1 MVQTSRRTRIR
12 GVLTRPTSTHA
23 KILVGSLGLLVM
35 GVDLWV
41 PADLNIG
48 IFYCFVIA
56 LCAWTRSFVFLWS
69 AALLFVP
76 ANFAGLLVA
85 PVPVTGPLSWVDWSN
100 RTFSVG
106 ALLLVTAVTHFRMR
120 DFRILEHTVAAR
132 NKAEEALADSETRLR
147 LAQLAGH
154 VGGWEWNPVL
164 QRFSWSEECYS
175 ILGLNQADSLFA
187 EKWMSAVYPSDLI
200 MLQDAITE
208 SIKGGGFE
216 VEYRYNHPREALRWI
231 YARGKTLTQDSGE
244 SRMFGI
250 FQDITERKQA
260 QEILQ
265 QSRSVLETLV
275 EQRTVQ
281 LRKLSSDLMHSQD
294 EEQRRIA
301 RELHDSFGQNLA
313 ALKINL
319 DTLAGTGP
327 AGLSAQNDAAL
338 LSDCIGIVQ
347 NCIVE
352 TRTLSH
358 LLHPPLLDEA
368 GFFSAAR
375 WYVEG
380 FAKRSG
386 IHAHLELPSDLP
398 RLPPALELVLFRSL
412 QESLTNVHRY
422 SESSRVDIQ
431 VQLDGEQVA
440 LQVRDYGRG
449 MPAEVIQMFQ
459 EKGTGVGVGLAAM
472 RARVN
477 EAGGTLAISSD
488 AHGTTV
494 HAAIPIL
501 TYKEMRVRSANVA

>member
-1 MVQTSRRTRIR
+1 MVQASRLARISSVP
-12 GVLTRPTSTHA
+12 GLKSTHA
-23 KILVGSLGLLVM
+23 KILVCSLGLLVM
-35 GVDLWV
+35 AVDLSV

-85 PVPVTGPLSWVDWSN
+85 PAPVTGPLSWVDWSN

-106 ALLLVTAVTHFRMR
+106 ALLLVVAVTHLRMR
-120 DFRILEHTVAAR
+120 DFRRLEDTIAAR
-132 NKAEEALADSETRLR
+132 KKAEEALADNETRLR

-154 VGGWEWNPVL
+154 VGGWEWDPVVD
-164 QRFSWSEECYS
+164 RYSWSQECYA
-175 ILGLNQADSLFA
+175 ILGLNQADNLFA
-187 EKWMSAVYPSDLI
+187 EKWMSAVHPSDLI
-200 MLQDAITE
+200 TLKEAMTQ
-208 SIKGGGFE
+208 SVKGGGFE
-216 VEYRYNHPREALRWI
+216 VEYRYNHPIQGLRWI
-231 YARGKTLTQDSGE
+231 YARGKTLIQLGE

-265 QSRSVLETLV
+265 QSRSVLESMV

-294 EEQRRIA
+294 EEHRRIA

-319 DTLAGTGP
+319 DTLSGMGP
-327 AGLSAQNDAAL
+327 ASLSGKNDAAL
-338 LSDCIGIVQ
+338 VSDCVGIVQ

-386 IHAHLELPSDLP
+386 IQAHLELPSDLP
-398 RLPPALELVLFRSL
+398 RLPPAVELVLFRAL

-422 SESSRVDIQ
+422 SDSSRVEIQ
-431 VQLDGEQVA
+431 VQLDAEAVS

-449 MPAEVIQMFQ
+449 IPAEIIQTFQ
-459 EKGTGVGVGLAAM
+459 ENGTGVGVGLAAM
-472 RARVN
+472 RARTN
-477 EAGGTLAISSD
+477 EAGGKLVISSD
-488 AHGTTV
+488 THGTTIQ
-494 HAAIPIL
+494 ATIPII
-501 TYKEMRVRSANVA
+501 TDKEMRARSAKVA

>member
-1 MVQTSRRTRIR
+1 MVQASRLARISSVP
-12 GVLTRPTSTHA
+12 GLKSTHA
-23 KILVGSLGLLVM
+23 KILVCSLGLLVM
-35 GVDLWV
+35 AVDLSV

-85 PVPVTGPLSWVDWSN
+85 PVPLTGPVSWVDWSN
-100 RTFSVG
+100 RIFSVG
-106 ALLLVTAVTHFRMR
+106 ALLLVVAVTHLRMR
-120 DFRILEHTVAAR
+120 DFRRLEDTIAAR
-132 NKAEEALADSETRLR
+132 KKAEEALADSETRLR

-154 VGGWEWNPVL
+154 VGGWEWDPVVD
-164 QRFSWSEECYS
+164 RYSWSQECYA
-175 ILGLNQADSLFA
+175 ILGLNQADNLFA
-187 EKWMSAVYPSDLI
+187 EKWMSAVHPSDLI
-200 MLQDAITE
+200 TLKEAMTQ
-208 SIKGGGFE
+208 SVKGGGFE
-216 VEYRYNHPREALRWI
+216 VEYRYNHPIQGLRWI
-231 YARGKTLTQDSGE
+231 YARGKTLIQYLGE

-265 QSRSVLETLV
+265 QSRSVLESMV

-294 EEQRRIA
+294 EEHRRIA

-319 DTLAGTGP
+319 DTLSGMGP
-327 AGLSAQNDAAL
+327 ASLSGKNDAAL
-338 LSDCIGIVQ
+338 VSDCVGIVQ

-386 IHAHLELPSDLP
+386 IQAHLELPSDLP
-398 RLPPALELVLFRSL
+398 RLPPAVELVLFRAL

-422 SESSRVDIQ
+422 SDSSRVEIQ
-431 VQLDGEQVA
+431 VQLDAEAVS

-449 MPAEVIQMFQ
+449 IPAEIIQTFQ
-459 EKGTGVGVGLAAM
+459 ENGTGVGVGLAAM
-472 RARVN
+472 RARTN
-477 EAGGTLAISSD
+477 EAGGKLVISSD
-488 AHGTTV
+488 THGTTIQ
-494 HAAIPIL
+494 ATIPII
-501 TYKEMRVRSANVA
+501 TDKEMRARSAKVA

>member
-1 MVQTSRRTRIR
+1 MVQASRLARISSVP
-12 GVLTRPTSTHA
+12 GLKSTHA
-23 KILVGSLGLLVM
+23 KILVCSLGLLVM
-35 GVDLWV
+35 AVDLSV

-85 PVPVTGPLSWVDWSN
+85 PVPLTGPVSWVDWSN
-100 RTFSVG
+100 RIFSVG
-106 ALLLVTAVTHFRMR
+106 ALLLVVAVTHLRMR
-120 DFRILEHTVAAR
+120 DFRRLEDTIAAR
-132 NKAEEALADSETRLR
+132 KKTEEALADSETRLR

-154 VGGWEWNPVL
+154 VGGWEWDPVVD
-164 QRFSWSEECYS
+164 RYSWSQECYA
-175 ILGLNQADSLFA
+175 ILGLNQGDNLFA
-187 EKWMSAVYPSDLI
+187 EKWMSAVHPSDLI
-200 MLQDAITE
+200 TLKEAMTQ
-208 SIKGGGFE
+208 SVKGGGFE
-216 VEYRYNHPREALRWI
+216 VEYRYNHPIQGLRWI
-231 YARGKTLTQDSGE
+231 YARGKTLIQLGE

-265 QSRSVLETLV
+265 QSRSVLESMV

-294 EEQRRIA
+294 EEHRRIA

-319 DTLAGTGP
+319 DTLSGMGP
-327 AGLSAQNDAAL
+327 ASLSGKNDAAL
-338 LSDCIGIVQ
+338 VSDCVGIVQ

-386 IHAHLELPSDLP
+386 IQAHLELPSDLP
-398 RLPPALELVLFRSL
+398 RLPPAVELVLFRAL

-422 SESSRVDIQ
+422 SDSSRVEIQ
-431 VQLDGEQVA
+431 VQLDAEAVS

-449 MPAEVIQMFQ
+449 IPAEIIQTFQ
-459 EKGTGVGVGLAAM
+459 ENGTGVGVGLAAM
-472 RARVN
+472 RARTN
-477 EAGGTLAISSD
+477 EAGGKLVISSD
-488 AHGTTV
+488 THGTTIQ
-494 HAAIPIL
+494 ATIPII
-501 TYKEMRVRSANVA
+501 TDKEMRARSAKVA

>member
-1 MVQTSRRTRIR
+1 MVQALRLLRIS
-12 GVLTRPTSTHA
+12 GVPGLKSTDA
-23 KILVGSLGLLVM
+23 KVLVCSLGLLVM
-35 GVDLWV
+35 AVDLSV

-56 LCAWTRSFVFLWS
+56 LCAWTRSFIFLWS
-69 AALLFVP
+69 AALFFVP

-85 PVPVTGPLSWVDWSN
+85 PAPVTGPLSWVDWSN

-106 ALLLVTAVTHFRMR
+106 ALLLVVAVTHLRMR
-120 DFRILEHTVAAR
+120 DFRRLEDTMAAR
-132 NKAEEALADSETRLR
+132 NKAEEALVNSETRLR

-154 VGGWEWNPVL
+154 VGSWEWNPVVH
-164 QRFSWSEECYS
+164 RYSWSEECYS
-175 ILGLNQADSLFA
+175 ILGLNRADNLFA
-187 EKWMSAVYPSDLI
+187 EKWMSAVYPSDLT
-200 MLQDAITE
+200 MLQDAMKQCA
-208 SIKGGGFE
+208 KGAGFE
-216 VEYRYNHPREALRWI
+216 VEYRYNHPSQALRWI

-244 SRMFGI
+244 SRIFGI

-265 QSRSVLETLV
+265 QSRSVLESLV
-275 EQRTVQ
+275 EQRTAQ

-294 EEQRRIA
+294 EERRRIA

-319 DTLAGTGP
+319 DTLSGTGP
-327 AGLSAQNDAAL
+327 AGVSGQNHAAL
-338 LSDCIGIVQ
+338 LSDCLGIVQ

-368 GFFSAAR
+368 GFFSAAQ

-386 IHAHLELPSDLP
+386 IYAHLELPSDLP
-398 RLPPALELVLFRSL
+398 RLPPALELVLFRAL

-431 VQLDGEQVA
+431 IQLDGEQVA

-449 MPAEVIQMFQ
+449 IPAGVIQMFQ

-472 RARVN
+472 RARLN
-477 EAGGTLAISSD
+477 EAGGTLAISSN

-501 TYKEMRVRSANVA
+501 TDKEMRVRSANVA

>member
-1 MVQTSRRTRIR
+1 MVQTAKRARISSLP
-12 GVLTRPTSTHA
+12 GLKSSHA
-23 KILVGSLGLLVM
+23 KVLVGSLGLLVM
-35 GVDLWV
+35 AVDLTV

-106 ALLLVTAVTHFRMR
+106 ALLLVVAVTHLRMR
-120 DFRILEHTVAAR
+120 DFRRLEDTIAAR
-132 NKAEEALADSETRLR
+132 KKAEDALADSERRLR
-147 LAQLAGH
+147 LAQLAGR
-154 VGGWEWNPVL
+154 VGGWEWNLVT
-164 QRFSWSEECYS
+164 RRYSWSEECYN
-175 ILGLNQADSLFA
+175 IFGLSQADNLFA
-187 EKWMSAVYPSDLI
+187 EKWLSALHPSDLAI
-200 MLQDAITE
+200 LQEAMTQ
-208 SIKGGGFE
+208 SLNGGGFE
-216 VEYRYNHPREALRWI
+216 VECRYNHPNQVLRWI
-231 YARGKTLTQDSGE
+231 YARGETLTQESGE

-265 QSRSVLETLV
+265 QSRSVMESLV

-294 EEQRRIA
+294 EERRRIA
-301 RELHDSFGQNLA
+301 RELHDSFGQNLV
-313 ALKINL
+313 ALKMNL
-319 DTLAGTGP
+319 DTLSGIGP
-327 AGLSAQNDAAL
+327 ADLSGKNDSAVL
-338 LSDCIGIVQ
+338 TDCIGLVQ
-347 NCIVE
+347 TCIIE

-368 GFFSAAR
+368 GFLSAAR

-386 IHAHLELPSDLP
+386 IQAHLELPSNLP
-398 RLPPALELVLFRSL
+398 RLSPALELVLFRAL

-431 VQLDGEQVA
+431 VRLDADEVS

-449 MPAEVIQMFQ
+449 IPAEVMRMFQ

-472 RARVN
+472 RARMS
-477 EAGGTLAISSD
+477 ESGGTLAISSD
-488 AHGTTV
+488 TNGTMVQAT
-494 HAAIPIL
+494 IPIIRDKDIS
-501 TYKEMRVRSANVA
+501 TRSANVA

>member
-1 MVQTSRRTRIR
+1 MVQASRLARISSVP
-12 GVLTRPTSTHA
+12 GLKSTHA
-23 KILVGSLGLLVM
+23 KVLVCSLGLLVM
-35 GVDLWV
+35 AVDLSV

-48 IFYCFVIA
+48 IFYCFVVA

-85 PVPVTGPLSWVDWSN
+85 PAPVTGPLSWVDWSN

-106 ALLLVTAVTHFRMR
+106 ALLLVVAVTHLRMR
-120 DFRILEHTVAAR
+120 DFRRLEDTIAAR
-132 NKAEEALADSETRLR
+132 KKAEEALADNETRLR

-154 VGGWEWNPVL
+154 VGGWEWNPAVH
-164 QRFSWSEECYS
+164 RYSWSEECYT
-175 ILGLNQADSLFA
+175 ILGLNRADNLFA
-187 EKWMSAVYPSDLI
+187 EKWMSAVHPSDLI
-200 MLQDAITE
+200 TLKEAMTQ
-208 SIKGGGFE
+208 SVKGGGFE
-216 VEYRYNHPREALRWI
+216 VEYRYNHPPTQGLRWI
-231 YARGKTLTQDSGE
+231 YTRGQTLTQDSGE
-244 SRMFGI
+244 SRIFGI

-265 QSRSVLETLV
+265 QSRSVLESMV
-275 EQRTVQ
+275 EQRTAQ

-319 DTLAGTGP
+319 DTLSGMGP
-327 AGLSAQNDAAL
+327 AGLSGQNDAAL

-347 NCIVE
+347 NCILE

-398 RLPPALELVLFRSL
+398 RLLPSVELVLFRAL

-422 SESSRVDIQ
+422 SASSRVDIQ
-431 VQLDGEQVA
+431 VQLDAEKIS

-449 MPAEVIQMFQ
+449 IPAEVIQMFQ

-472 RARVN
+472 RARLN
-477 EAGGTLAISSD
+477 EAGGRLTISSD
-488 AHGTTV
+488 VDGTTV
-494 HAAIPIL
+494 QATIPII
-501 TYKEMRVRSANVA
+501 TAQEMRSRSANVA

>member
-1 MVQTSRRTRIR
+1 MVQASRLARISSVP
-12 GVLTRPTSTHA
+12 GLKSTHA
-23 KILVGSLGLLVM
+23 KILVCSLGLLVM
-35 GVDLWV
+35 AVDLSV

-85 PVPVTGPLSWVDWSN
+85 PVPLTGPVSWVDWSN
-100 RTFSVG
+100 RIFSVG
-106 ALLLVTAVTHFRMR
+106 ALLLVVAVTHLRMR
-120 DFRILEHTVAAR
+120 DFRRLEDTIAAR
-132 NKAEEALADSETRLR
+132 KKAEEALADSETRLR

-154 VGGWEWNPVL
+154 VGGWEWDPVVD
-164 QRFSWSEECYS
+164 RYSWSQECYA
-175 ILGLNQADSLFA
+175 ILGLNQADNLFA
-187 EKWMSAVYPSDLI
+187 EKWMSAVHPSDLI
-200 MLQDAITE
+200 TLKEAMTQ
-208 SIKGGGFE
+208 SVKGGGFE
-216 VEYRYNHPREALRWI
+216 VEYRYNHPIQGLRWI
-231 YARGKTLTQDSGE
+231 YARGKTLIQLGE

-265 QSRSVLETLV
+265 QSRSVLESMV

-294 EEQRRIA
+294 EEHRRIA

-319 DTLAGTGP
+319 DTLSGMGP
-327 AGLSAQNDAAL
+327 ASLSGKNDAAL
-338 LSDCIGIVQ
+338 VSDCVGIVQ

-386 IHAHLELPSDLP
+386 IQAHLELPSDLP
-398 RLPPALELVLFRSL
+398 RLPPAVELVLFRAL

-422 SESSRVDIQ
+422 SDSSRVEIQ
-431 VQLDGEQVA
+431 VQLDAEAVS

-449 MPAEVIQMFQ
+449 IPAEIIQTFQ
-459 EKGTGVGVGLAAM
+459 ENGTGVGVGLAAM
-472 RARVN
+472 RARTN
-477 EAGGTLAISSD
+477 EAGGKLVISSD
-488 AHGTTV
+488 THGTTIQ
-494 HAAIPIL
+494 ATIPII
-501 TYKEMRVRSANVA
+501 TDKEMRARSAKVA

>member
-1 MVQTSRRTRIR
+1 MVQISTRVRISGTFAR
-12 GVLTRPTSTHA
+12 LNSTHA
-23 KILVGSLGLLVM
+23 KILVCSLGLLVM
-35 GVDLWV
+35 ALDLSA

-48 IFYCFVIA
+48 IFYCFVVA

-85 PVPVTGPLSWVDWSN
+85 PAPVTGPLSWVDWSN
-100 RTFSVG
+100 RSFSVG
-106 ALLLVTAVTHFRMR
+106 ALLLVVAVTHLRMR
-120 DFRILEHTVAAR
+120 DFRRLEDTMAAR

-154 VGGWEWNPVL
+154 VGGWEWNPVVH
-164 QRFSWSEECYS
+164 RYSWSEECYT
-175 ILGLNQADSLFA
+175 ILGLNPADNSFA
-187 EKWMSAVYPSDLI
+187 EKWMSAVYPSDLT
-200 MLQDAITE
+200 MLQDAITQCA
-208 SIKGGGFE
+208 KGGGFE
-216 VEYRYNHPREALRWI
+216 VEYRYNHPNRALRWI
-231 YARGKTLTQDSGE
+231 YARGKALTQDSGE
-244 SRMFGI
+244 SRIFGI

-265 QSRSVLETLV
+265 QSQSVLESMV
-275 EQRTVQ
+275 EQRTAQ

-294 EEQRRIA
+294 EERRRIA

-313 ALKINL
+313 ALKIDL
-319 DTLAGTGP
+319 DMLSGTGP
-327 AGLSAQNDAAL
+327 AGVSGQNHEAL
-338 LSDCIGIVQ
+338 LSDCIEIVQ
-347 NCIVE
+347 NCILE

-358 LLHPPLLDEA
+358 LLHPALLDEA
-368 GFFSAAR
+368 GFFSAAQ

-386 IHAHLELPSDLP
+386 IYAHLELPSDLP
-398 RLPPALELVLFRSL
+398 RLPPALELVLFRAL

-422 SESSRVDIQ
+422 SASSRVDIQ
-431 VQLDGEQVA
+431 VQLDAEKIS

-449 MPAEVIQMFQ
+449 IPADVIQMFQ

-472 RARVN
+472 RARLN

-501 TYKEMRVRSANVA
+501 TDKQTRARSANVA

>member
-1 MVQTSRRTRIR
+1 MVQASRLVRINSVP
-12 GVLTRPTSTHA
+12 GLKSTHA
-23 KILVGSLGLLVM
+23 KVLVCSLGLLVM
-35 GVDLWV
+35 AVDLSV

-48 IFYCFVIA
+48 IFYCFVVA

-85 PVPVTGPLSWVDWSN
+85 PAPVTGPLSWVDWSN

-106 ALLLVTAVTHFRMR
+106 ALLLVVAVTHLRMR
-120 DFRILEHTVAAR
+120 DFRRLEDTIAAR
-132 NKAEEALADSETRLR
+132 KKAEEALADNETRLR

-154 VGGWEWNPVL
+154 VGGWEWNPGVH
-164 QRFSWSEECYS
+164 RYSWSEECYT
-175 ILGLNQADSLFA
+175 ILGLNRADNLFA
-187 EKWMSAVYPSDLI
+187 EKWMSAVHPSDLI
-200 MLQDAITE
+200 TLKEAMTQSVE
-208 SIKGGGFE
+208 GGGFE
-216 VEYRYNHPREALRWI
+216 VEYRYNHPPTEELRWI
-231 YARGKTLTQDSGE
+231 YTRGQTLIQDSGE
-244 SRMFGI
+244 SRIFGI

-260 QEILQ
+260 QEMLQ
-265 QSRSVLETLV
+265 QSRSVLESMV
-275 EQRTVQ
+275 EQRTAQ

-294 EEQRRIA
+294 EERRRIA

-319 DTLAGTGP
+319 DTLSGMGP
-327 AGLSAQNDAAL
+327 VGLNGQNDAAL

-398 RLPPALELVLFRSL
+398 RLLPSVELVLFRAL

-422 SESSRVDIQ
+422 SASSRVDIQ
-431 VQLDGEQVA
+431 VQLDAEKIS

-449 MPAEVIQMFQ
+449 IPAEVIQMFQ

-472 RARVN
+472 RARLN
-477 EAGGTLAISSD
+477 EAGGRLAISSD
-488 AHGTTV
+488 TDGTTV
-494 HAAIPIL
+494 QATIPII
-501 TYKEMRVRSANVA
+501 TDKEMRSRSAKVA

>member
-1 MVQTSRRTRIR
+1 MAQTLRLVRI
-12 GVLTRPTSTHA
+12 GSVPALKPTQAKVL
-23 KILVGSLGLLVM
+23 VCSLGLLVM
-35 GVDLWV
+35 ALDLSV

-48 IFYCFVIA
+48 IFYCFVVA

-85 PVPVTGPLSWVDWSN
+85 PAPVTGPLSWVDWSN
-100 RTFSVG
+100 RAFSVG
-106 ALLLVTAVTHFRMR
+106 ALLLVLAVTHLRMR
-120 DFRILEHTVAAR
+120 DFRRLEDTIAAR
-132 NKAEEALADSETRLR
+132 KKAEEALAESETQLR

-154 VGGWEWNPVL
+154 VGSWEWNPVVD
-164 QRFSWSEECYS
+164 RYSWSQECYS
-175 ILGLNQADSLFA
+175 ILGLNRPDNLFA
-187 EKWMSAVYPSDLI
+187 EKWMSAVRPSDLI
-200 MLQDAITE
+200 TLKAAMTQSA
-208 SIKGGGFE
+208 KGGGFE
-216 VEYRYNHPREALRWI
+216 VEYRYNHPTQGLRWI
-231 YARGKTLTQDSGE
+231 YARGNTLIQDLGE

-265 QSRSVLETLV
+265 QSRSVLESMV
-275 EQRTVQ
+275 EQRTAQ

-294 EEQRRIA
+294 EEHRRIA

-319 DTLAGTGP
+319 DTLSGMGP
-327 AGLSAQNDAAL
+327 AGLSGRNDAAL
-338 LSDCIGIVQ
+338 VSDCVGIVQ

-368 GFFSAAR
+368 GFFSACQ

-386 IHAHLELPSDLP
+386 IQANLELPSDLP
-398 RLPPALELVLFRSL
+398 RLPPALELVLFRAL

-422 SESSRVDIQ
+422 SDSSRVDIQ
-431 VQLDGEQVA
+431 VQLDAETVS

-449 MPAEVIQMFQ
+449 IPAEVIQMFQ
-459 EKGTGVGVGLAAM
+459 ENGTGVGVGLAAM
-472 RARVN
+472 RARMN
-477 EAGGTLAISSD
+477 EAGGKLAILSD
-488 AHGTTV
+488 ANGTTV
-494 HAAIPIL
+494 HATIPII
-501 TYKEMRVRSANVA
+501 TDKEMRARSANVA

>member
-1 MVQTSRRTRIR
+1 M
-12 GVLTRPTSTHA
+12 A
-23 KILVGSLGLLVM
+23 
-35 GVDLWV
+35 VDLSV

-85 PVPVTGPLSWVDWSN
+85 PAPETGPLSWVDWSN
-100 RTFSVG
+100 RSFSVG
-106 ALLLVTAVTHFRMR
+106 ALLLVLAVTHLRMR
-120 DFRILEHTVAAR
+120 DFSRLEDTIAAR
-132 NKAEEALADSETRLR
+132 KKAEEALAESETRLR
-147 LAQLAGH
+147 LAQSAGH
-154 VGGWEWNPVL
+154 VGGWEWNPVVD
-164 QRFSWSEECYS
+164 RYSWSQECYS
-175 ILGLNQADSLFA
+175 ILGLNRADNSFA
-187 EKWMSAVYPSDLI
+187 EKWMSAIHPSDLI
-200 MLQDAITE
+200 ILKEAMTQ
-208 SIKGGGFE
+208 SVKGGGFE
-216 VEYRYNHPREALRWI
+216 VEYRYNHPPTQELRWI
-231 YARGKTLTQDSGE
+231 YTRGQTLIQDSGE
-244 SRMFGI
+244 SRIFGI

-265 QSRSVLETLV
+265 QSRSVLESMV
-275 EQRTVQ
+275 EQRTAQ

-319 DTLAGTGP
+319 DTLSGMGP
-327 AGLSAQNDAAL
+327 AGLSGQNDAAL
-338 LSDCIGIVQ
+338 LSDCLAIVQ

-368 GFFSAAR
+368 GFFSAAQ

-398 RLPPALELVLFRSL
+398 RLLPAVELVLFRAL

-422 SESSRVDIQ
+422 SASSRVDIQ
-431 VQLDGEQVA
+431 VQLDAEAVS

-449 MPAEVIQMFQ
+449 IPAEIIQMFQ
-459 EKGTGVGVGLAAM
+459 ENGTGVGVGLAAM
-472 RARVN
+472 RARTN
-477 EAGGTLAISSD
+477 EAGGKLAISSD
-488 AHGTTV
+488 THGTTIQ
-494 HAAIPIL
+494 ATIPII
-501 TYKEMRVRSANVA
+501 TDKEMRARSAKVA

>member
-1 MVQTSRRTRIR
+1 MVQASRLVRISSVP
-12 GVLTRPTSTHA
+12 GLKSTHA
-23 KILVGSLGLLVM
+23 KVLVCSLGLLVM
-35 GVDLWV
+35 AVDLSV

-48 IFYCFVIA
+48 IFYCFVVA

-76 ANFAGLLVA
+76 ANFAGLLIA
-85 PVPVTGPLSWVDWSN
+85 PAPVTGPLSWVDWSN

-106 ALLLVTAVTHFRMR
+106 ALLLVVAVAHLRMR
-120 DFRILEHTVAAR
+120 DFRRLEDTIAAR
-132 NKAEEALADSETRLR
+132 KKAEEALAESETRLR
-147 LAQLAGH
+147 LAQLAGC
-154 VGGWEWNPVL
+154 VGGWEWNPVVD
-164 QRFSWSEECYS
+164 RYSWSQECYT
-175 ILGLNQADSLFA
+175 ILGLNRADNLFA
-187 EKWMSAVYPSDLI
+187 EKWMSAVHPSDLI
-200 MLQDAITE
+200 TLKEAMTQSA
-208 SIKGGGFE
+208 KGGAFD
-216 VEYRYNHPREALRWI
+216 VEYRYSHPTQGLRWI
-231 YARGKTLTQDSGE
+231 YTRGQKLIQDSGE
-244 SRMFGI
+244 SRIFGI

-265 QSRSVLETLV
+265 QSRSVLESMV
-275 EQRTVQ
+275 EQRTTQ

-294 EEQRRIA
+294 EERRRIA

-319 DTLAGTGP
+319 DTLSGMGP
-327 AGLSAQNDAAL
+327 AGLSGKNDAAL

-347 NCIVE
+347 NCILE

-398 RLPPALELVLFRSL
+398 RLLPAVELVLFRAL

-422 SESSRVDIQ
+422 SASSRVDIQ
-431 VQLDGEQVA
+431 VQLDAEKIS

-449 MPAEVIQMFQ
+449 IPADVIQMFQ

-472 RARVN
+472 RARLN
-477 EAGGTLAISSD
+477 EAGGRLAISSD
-488 AHGTTV
+488 THGTTV
-494 HAAIPIL
+494 QATIPIIID
-501 TYKEMRVRSANVA
+501 KEMRSRSANVA

>member
-1 MVQTSRRTRIR
+1 MVQASRLARISSVP
-12 GVLTRPTSTHA
+12 GLKSTHA
-23 KILVGSLGLLVM
+23 KILVCSLGLLVM
-35 GVDLWV
+35 AVDLSV

-85 PVPVTGPLSWVDWSN
+85 PVPLTGPVSWVDWSN
-100 RTFSVG
+100 RIFSVG
-106 ALLLVTAVTHFRMR
+106 ALLLVVAVTHLRMR
-120 DFRILEHTVAAR
+120 DFRRLEDTIAAR
-132 NKAEEALADSETRLR
+132 KKTEEALADSETRLR

-154 VGGWEWNPVL
+154 VGGWEWDPVVD
-164 QRFSWSEECYS
+164 RYSWSQECYA
-175 ILGLNQADSLFA
+175 ILGLNQADNLFA
-187 EKWMSAVYPSDLI
+187 EKWMSAVHPSDLI
-200 MLQDAITE
+200 TLKEAMTQ
-208 SIKGGGFE
+208 SVKGGGFE
-216 VEYRYNHPREALRWI
+216 VEYRYNHPIQGLRWI
-231 YARGKTLTQDSGE
+231 YARGKTLIQLGE

-265 QSRSVLETLV
+265 QSRSVLESMV

-294 EEQRRIA
+294 EEHRRIA

-319 DTLAGTGP
+319 DTLSGMGP
-327 AGLSAQNDAAL
+327 AGLSGQNGTAL

-368 GFFSAAR
+368 GFFSAAQ

-398 RLPPALELVLFRSL
+398 RLLPAVELVLFRAL

-422 SESSRVDIQ
+422 SASSRVDIQ
-431 VQLDGEQVA
+431 IQLDAEAVS

-449 MPAEVIQMFQ
+449 IPAEVIQMFQ
-459 EKGTGVGVGLAAM
+459 EKGAGVGVGLAAM
-472 RARVN
+472 RARLN
-477 EAGGTLAISSD
+477 EAGGRLAISSD
-488 AHGTTV
+488 THGTTV
-494 HAAIPIL
+494 QATIPII
-501 TYKEMRVRSANVA
+501 TDKEMRVRSANVA